1 MVSELVGSSG
11 FPVSRLGE
19 MKVDFPKI
27 ATVRSHTA
35 GGRSKMVY
43 LEIADHSSRTKEGVY
58 KVSIHFNGT
67 IDTVPTAYLING
79 GEVSSQFVHRGGNE
93 LHSYD
98 HSLRKVPG
106 TNIDGWWVCH
116 GNFDVPYKLQPRD
129 PVKRLLAFI
138 NHISFLLNG

>member
-1 MVSELVGSSG
+1 MVGSSG

-19 MKVDFPKI
+19 MKVDYPKI
-27 ATVRSHTA
+27 MTVRSHTA

-43 LEIADHSSRTKEGVY
+43 LEIADFRSRTKQGVY
-58 KVSIHFNGT
+58 KLSIHFNGT

-79 GEVSSQFVHRGGNE
+79 GEVSSKFVYRGGNG

-98 HSLRKVPG
+98 HSLRKIPG
-106 TNIDGWWVCH
+106 TNIDGWWICH
-116 GNFDVPYKLQPRD
+116 GNFDIPYKIQPSD

-138 NHISFLLNG
+138 NHLSNLLNG

>member
-1 MVSELVGSSG
+1 LVGSSG

-19 MKVDFPKI
+19 MKVDYPKI
-27 ATVRSHTA
+27 STVRSHTA

-43 LEIADHSSRTKEGVY
+43 LEIADLRSRTKNGVY
-58 KVSIHFNGT
+58 EVTIHFNGT

-79 GEVSSQFVHRGGNE
+79 AEVSSSFVHRGGFS

-98 HSLRKVPG
+98 HSLSKVPG
-106 TNIDGWWVCH
+106 TDIDGWWICH
-116 GNFDVPYKLQPRD
+116 GNFDVPYKIQPRD